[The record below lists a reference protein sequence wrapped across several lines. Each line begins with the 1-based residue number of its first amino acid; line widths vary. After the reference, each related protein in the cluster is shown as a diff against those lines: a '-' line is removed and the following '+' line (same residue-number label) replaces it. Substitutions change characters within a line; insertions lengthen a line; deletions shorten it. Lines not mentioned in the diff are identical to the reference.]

1 MLTPRCTL
9 LPAQLYGLDDSH
21 VAAVR
26 GASSH
31 LIRLQ
36 PAAARGIFTHARS
49 RGASWTQ
56 LANSRVAIEILRA
69 NAVFGHVSGRTATK
83 TKMLLLKILHWSAL
97 PGTSRHHWGTDLD
110 VFDPDA
116 LGTEKLQLEP
126 WEYAEHGPFAK
137 LNQWLDDH
145 AARFGFYRCYADSAT
160 SGVAIEPWHF
170 SYAPLSQAY
179 PEQIQPQEL
188 AQRLTAAQLPG
199 LKLVLS
205 QLESNCC

>member
-1 MLTPRCTL
+1 
-9 LPAQLYGLDDSH
+9 
-21 VAAVR
+21 
-26 GASSH
+26 
-31 LIRLQ
+31 
-36 PAAARGIFTHARS
+36 
-49 RGASWTQ
+49 
-56 LANSRVAIEILRA
+56 
-69 NAVFGHVSGRTATK
+69 
-83 TKMLLLKILHWSAL
+83 MLLLKYCIGRRCQA
-97 PGTSRHHWGTDLD
+97 RHDITGVPISTF
-110 VFDPDA
+110 FDPDA

-205 QLESNCC
+205 QLESIVANYVLRTTPAPTEALAARTHGDQ